1 MENAS
6 RQWYYEVGAQRV
18 GPVPWDEL
26 VRLVGQGVLGP
37 QVKVFTDGWGGWLP
51 AAQVPGLP
59 VMPSQFGTNAGERM
73 LLPVGRAPMA
83 IVAGYL
89 GLFSMLGVFAP
100 FAVVTGVL
108 ALRTLKQRPELH
120 GAGRAWFGIV
130 MGALFS
136 AVYAWA
142 LTH

>member
-6 RQWYYEVGAQRV
+6 RQWYYEVGSQRV
-18 GPVPWDEL
+18 GPVPWEEL

-51 AAQVPGLP
+51 AAQVAGLP
-59 VMPSQFGTNAGERM
+59 VIAGQGGSSAEERM

-89 GLFSMLGVFAP
+89 GLFSMLGIFAP
-100 FAVVTGVL
+100 FAIVTGLL
-108 ALRTLKQRPELH
+108 ALRTLKQRPDLH

-136 AVYAWA
+136 LVYG
-142 LTH
+142 LSLVR

>member
-18 GPVPWDEL
+18 GPIPWDEL

-51 AAQVPGLP
+51 AAQVPGMP
-59 VMPSQFGTNAGERM
+59 VMPTQFGTNAGERM

-108 ALRTLKQRPELH
+108 ALRTLKQRPDLH
-120 GAGRAWFGIV
+120 GAGPAWSGTV
-130 MGALFS
+130 MGVSFS
-136 AVYAWA
+136 AGYAWA
-142 LTH
+142 PTH

>member
-6 RQWYYEVGAQRV
+6 RQWYYEVGSQRV

-37 QVKVFTDGWGGWLP
+37 QAKVFTDGWGAWLP
-51 AAQVPGLP
+51 AAQVAGLP
-59 VMPSQFGTNAGERM
+59 VAYNAGTDAGARM

-89 GLFSMLGVFAP
+89 GLFAMLGVFAP

-108 ALRTLKQRPELH
+108 ALRTLKQRPDLH

-130 MGALFS
+130 MGVLFS
-136 AVYAWA
+136 AVYGFA
-142 LTH
+142 LAA